1 MLGATGS
8 APLFYIWSCPSSF
21 SPPISTLYMY
31 VPSPCVPLLPFP
43 VFPLP
48 ITPPPTPSLYVPSPC
63 ASLLHPSCMFPSCT
77 SLTVIFMR
85 SLLPL
90 RSHLHP
96 PLLPMCPSSALS
108 LYVPLLYLSHS
119 DIHEIIVTIEESPS
133 PSPPPHGPSST
144 LSLYVPL
151 LYLSYSDTHE
161 IIVII
166 VGIPSAVNSPVKER
180 YFWFTSHSISEPTSI
195 NVYNATCVDVIST
208 PLLKRQAVCAGVL

>member
-1 MLGATGS
+1 MYS
-8 APLFYIWSCPSSF
+8 PLFSIWSCPSSF

-31 VPSPCVPLLPFP
+31 VPSPCVHLLPFP

-90 RSHLHP
+90 RIHLHP
-96 PLLPMCPSSALS
+96 PLLPMCPSSAPY
-108 LYVPLLYLSHS
+108 LYVPLLCLSH
-119 DIHEIIVTIEESPS
+119 
-133 PSPPPHGPSST
+133 
-144 LSLYVPL
+144 
-151 LYLSYSDTHE
+151 SDTHE

-180 YFWFTSHSISEPTSI
+180 YFWFISRSISEPTSI
-195 NVYNATCVDVIST
+195 NVYNGTCVDVINT